1 MLEWWENFHI
11 KLLVSCWQKQKVE
24 FGKGKAIKKVIFNR
38 IASEFNSIFTDVK
51 VIGEH
56 CSRKWLKLEEDDN
69 GPQQQHGSRQ
79 ENMEIFHEWSLV
91 SGGIQMYHQTSLWRA
106 AAAPLR
112 SWQTMTLRKEEKMKT
127 NLSLLR
133 ALVQQKEKP
142 LKVAVNDEKEKENQN
157 LGLQRC

>member
-1 MLEWWENFHI
+1 M
-11 KLLVSCWQKQKVE
+11 K
-24 FGKGKAIKKVIFNR
+24 
-38 IASEFNSIFTDVK
+38 
-51 VIGEH
+51 
-56 CSRKWLKLEEDDN
+56 
-69 GPQQQHGSRQ
+69 
-79 ENMEIFHEWSLV
+79 WSLV

-142 LKVAVNDEKEKENQN
+142 LKVAVNDEKEKEKQN
-157 LGLQRC
+157 LGL